1 MDGAVNAMPS
11 KETCAT
17 IAFQICVLLIF
28 NIIPA
33 WCSEKNPHSRIETFK
48 QRQQDISHEIK
59 KGRKELEAIGRR
71 EAEVIERLNRLEQ
84 ALDKCSKRVTALKQD
99 MEKLQKKI
107 DGASEQLAELRERI
121 RSNQETVARRLV
133 AFYKI
138 KRLGRFSLLAS
149 AESLNEFLQRQS
161 AFKRILAYDEN
172 VRQNLK
178 ANQAELKKILQ
189 GLDEDKVQRS
199 AVVVAYQEQTRLM
212 TREREERTKLLAAIR
227 GRKELEL
234 AAIDALSHAAEELD
248 RKIKSINSNHS
259 EADEDLKPSQLSF
272 SDHKGLL
279 IMPVKGKITNLF
291 GTFKDP
297 KYHVTN
303 FRSGIDIETEKG
315 EPIRSVFRG
324 SVIYSD
330 WFKGYGNMII
340 IDHGDSYYTVYAHLE
355 EAFKSTG
362 DKVDTS
368 EVIAT
373 VGETGSMTG
382 DKLYFEVRH
391 HGKPVNP
398 LVWLKKG

>member
-1 MDGAVNAMPS
+1 MSAMPS

-17 IAFQICVLLIF
+17 IAFQICVLMLF
-28 NIIPA
+28 NIVPA
-33 WCSEKNPHSRIETFK
+33 WCSEKNPTSRIETFE
-48 QRQQDISHEIK
+48 QRQQDISREIK
-59 KGRKELEAIGRR
+59 KGRKDLEAIGRR
-71 EAEVIERLNRLEQ
+71 ETEVIERLNRLEQ

-107 DGASEQLAELRERI
+107 DGASAQLSELRERI
-121 RSNQETVARRLV
+121 QANQETVARRLV

-138 KRLGRFSLLAS
+138 NRLGRFNLLAS
-149 AESLNEFLQRQS
+149 AESLNEFLQRNS

-172 VRQNLK
+172 VRQNLT
-178 ANQAELKKILQ
+178 ANQAELEKILE
-189 GLDEDKVQRS
+189 GLDDDKAQKS
-199 AVVVAYQEQTRLM
+199 AVVVAYREQTGLM

-234 AAIDALSHAAEELD
+234 AAIDALSRAAEELE

-259 EADEDLKPSQLSF
+259 ESGENQKPSQLSF

-279 IMPVKGKITNLF
+279 IMPVKGKITTLF
-291 GTFKDP
+291 GSFKNP
-297 KYHVTN
+297 KYNVVN

-340 IDHGDSYYTVYAHLE
+340 IDHGNSYYTVYAHLE
-355 EAFKSTG
+355 EAFKSIG
-362 DKVDTS
+362 DKVDTA

-373 VGETGSMTG
+373 VGDTGSMTG
-382 DKLYFEVRH
+382 AKLYFEVRH